1 VGANYFPLPPVEDDT
16 IFTVAGGFHIFSL
29 SLWERMPG
37 RASEGVRRTFLEFKT
52 TSPLPLSF

>member
-37 RASEGVRRTFLEFKT
+37 RASEGV
-52 TSPLPLSF
+52 